1 MDNYKKLGKVL
12 RLYLPFINQQK
23 ILFIMSTL
31 LAIGV
36 EVVSVIAPIYF
47 QKTIDALVQ
56 GSNITAIIIFA
67 IFALLII
74 LYRVSNFLLD
84 RLKIRLQATVM
95 NISARDVFAHFQLK
109 SKSFFENN
117 FSGALVNKFDK
128 FLTAFEYLHDIYIS
142 NILVAIVQIL
152 GVLFVMFNVNLYL
165 GFVFLFWIVV
175 QYLFGIYLIKKKIP
189 LSIDKARKQS
199 GFIAVIS
206 DFITNA
212 TTAIAFSNK
221 SLEFDNLNDKNN
233 NLYYSRVKDWNY
245 SSLVTFLVSTT
256 ASLFG
261 MVLIGVGIYQFIQ
274 GNITIGILV
283 LINSYLGNIRH
294 SIRSLTMA
302 LDKGSA
308 QLSNAYEM
316 YEILQTPIEITDA
329 EDSTELDITSGEITF
344 VNTIFNYTGKG
355 TDEIDSLNL
364 VIKPGESIGLVG
376 HSGAGKST
384 IVKLLLRFVDV
395 TGGSITIDN
404 QDIRNVTQ
412 EALRK
417 AIAYVPQESL
427 LFHRSLFENISYGK
441 PGASLDEVIEAAKK
455 AKAHEF
461 IQSLPNQYD
470 TLVGERGV
478 KLSGGQRQ
486 RVAIARAIIKDAPIL
501 ILDEATS
508 SLDSKSESEIQEAI
522 SNLIQ
527 GRTVIAIAHRLS
539 TIKHLDRI
547 IVLNNG
553 RIAESGSHEELLN
566 QEGIYSE
573 LWDHQVGGFISE

>member
-1 MDNYKKLGKVL
+1 MGNYKKLGKVL

-23 ILFIMSTL
+23 VLFIVSTL

-56 GSNITAIIIFA
+56 SSNDTAIIIFA

-95 NISARDVFAHFQLK
+95 NISARDVFTHFQLK

-152 GVLFVMFNVNLYL
+152 GVLFVMFNVNFYL
-165 GFVFLFWIVV
+165 GFVFLFWIIV

-233 NLYYSRVKDWNY
+233 NLYFSRLKDWNY

-329 EDSTELDITSGEITF
+329 EDATELDIASGKITF
-344 VNTIFNYTGKG
+344 VKTTFNYTGEG
-355 TDEIDSLNL
+355 NDEIDNLNMT
-364 VIKPGESIGLVG
+364 IAAGESIGLVG

-384 IVKLLLRFVDV
+384 IVKFLLRFIDV
-395 TGGSITIDN
+395 TNGSIKIDD
-404 QDIRNVTQ
+404 QDIRGVTQ
-412 EALRK
+412 ESLRK
-417 AIAYVPQESL
+417 SIAYVPQEPL
-427 LFHRSLFENISYGK
+427 LFHRSLYENISYGK

-455 AKAHEF
+455 AKAHKF
-461 IQSLPNQYD
+461 IQDLPNGYD

-522 SNLIQ
+522 SNLIE

-547 IVLNNG
+547 IVLEEG
-553 RIAESGSHEELLN
+553 KIAEEGSHKQLL
-566 QEGIYSE
+566 EKGGIYSE
-573 LWDHQVGGFISE
+573 LWNHQVGGFISE